1 MGDGANGDTHIL
13 FPDTIHWV
21 SEAYFNSFSMA
32 FRPAL
37 SSFNIFRRLARISSA
52 NYIIILCNNTFCLW
66 FFERLTGW
74 AYDQRF
80 KIDNHDERIKW
91 KKNTLNEMSPV
102 PPYLAQRDTN
112 KVPTVQSEYLEL
124 WQEYKI
130 CETTKKKKWFESDI
144 KADCYCF
151 DINMKNC
158 SYLI

>member
-1 MGDGANGDTHIL
+1 
-13 FPDTIHWV
+13 
-21 SEAYFNSFSMA
+21 
-32 FRPAL
+32 
-37 SSFNIFRRLARISSA
+37 
-52 NYIIILCNNTFCLW
+52 
-66 FFERLTGW
+66 
-74 AYDQRF
+74 
-80 KIDNHDERIKW
+80 
-91 KKNTLNEMSPV
+91 MSPV

-130 CETTKKKKWFESDI
+130 CETKKKKKWFESDI